1 MGNVYL
7 PKIIFEGEDAL
18 EQLINYLDSEGF
30 KRIFIVTDKNLCDIG
45 ILDILID
52 NLKEFKYKIFNDVEP
67 EPSIN
72 TVEKLGDEI
81 IRFKPDAIIALGGG
95 SVIDAA
101 KGGWVKYEK
110 PDMNLEEISPFIKIG
125 TGRKSILI
133 SIPTTSGT
141 GSEAT
146 LGVVY
151 SKFIDDRKI
160 KIALGSYELIS
171 NIVVLDPRFTLNLPK
186 NLTLYTG
193 LDALSHAVES
203 LVSTEASEFTDALA
217 EKVITNIFETLPDLL
232 NNLNDISLRRKMHI
246 LADMAGI
253 AFSNSGL
260 GLAHGIGHIIGG
272 LYHIHHGKA
281 VSIPLP
287 YVVKYNYKSEK
298 ASKKYNWISSLLYE
312 RGLADK
318 APFYNQ
324 LYNFISKIGG
334 EVKYEDS
341 VDKNKYFDEMDEYI
355 PLILQDPD
363 VIYNPIVPDEEDIKK
378 ILYEAYYGELS

>member
-1 MGNVYL
+1 LGNIYL

-18 EQLINYLDSEGF
+18 EQFISYLDDEEF
-30 KRIFIVTDKNLCDIG
+30 KRIFIVTDKNLSKIG
-45 ILDILID
+45 ILNILTERLEGFEYDIFD
-52 NLKEFKYKIFNDVEP
+52 DVEP
-67 EPSIN
+67 EPSID
-72 TVEKLGDEI
+72 TVNKLGDDV
-81 IRFKPDAIIALGGG
+81 IRFKPDVIIALGGG

-101 KGGWVKYEK
+101 KGGWVKYEN
-110 PDMNLEEISPFIKIG
+110 PNINLEEISPFIKIG
-125 TGRKSILI
+125 TGRKAILA

-151 SKFIDDRKI
+151 SKYINDKKI

-171 NIVVLDPRFTLNLPK
+171 SIVILDPRFTIKLPQS
-186 NLTLYTG
+186 LTLYTG

-203 LVSTEASEFTDALA
+203 IVSTEANEFTNALA
-217 EKVITNIFETLPDLL
+217 ENVIINIFEVLPNLL
-232 NNLNDISLRRKMHI
+232 KNLSDISLRRKMHI

-281 VSIPLP
+281 VSIALP
-287 YVVKYNYKSEK
+287 YVVKYNYNSER

-312 RGLADK
+312 KGLADK
-318 APFYNQ
+318 APFYSQ

-334 EVKYEDS
+334 EVKYES
-341 VDKNKYFDEMDEYI
+341 SIDKNKYFGEMNEYI

-378 ILYEAYYGELS
+378 ILRKAYYGELL